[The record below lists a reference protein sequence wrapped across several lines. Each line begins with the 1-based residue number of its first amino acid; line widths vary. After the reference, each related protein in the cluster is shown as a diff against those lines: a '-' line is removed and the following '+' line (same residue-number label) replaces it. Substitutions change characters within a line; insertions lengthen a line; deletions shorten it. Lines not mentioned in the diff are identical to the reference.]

1 MNMDIYETSKGVV
14 KELLSSGT
22 EIGVIG
28 GWAIWAYNPYKYS
41 MDIDIVLRPSGFW
54 VIRDRLLQLGFNETS
69 GGHLGTKGFKKAV
82 DNGAIEV
89 DVYDNKI
96 GPFTAEDVL
105 NRSLEKDLFG
115 MKAKV
120 ASPTDLTILK
130 VHALAER
137 RESGKGQKDISDLI
151 ALLLAER
158 QEIDVAEIRR
168 VVERKVLKDAIAL
181 ITSSYQQTSRFYPLS
196 MDEYRKLKA
205 ALEKWKV

>member
-1 MNMDIYETSKGVV
+1 MDIYEVSKEVV
-14 KELLSSGT
+14 KELLASGT

-41 MDIDIVLRPSGFW
+41 MDIDIVLKASGFW
-54 VIRDRLLQLGFNETS
+54 KVREKLLELGFNETS
-69 GGHLGTKGFKKAV
+69 GGHLGKKGFKKAV
-82 DNGAIEV
+82 EGGTIEV

-96 GPFTAEDVL
+96 GPFTAQDVL

-120 ASPTDLTILK
+120 SSPTDLTILK
-130 VHALAER
+130 VYALAER

-158 QEIDVAEIRR
+158 GEIDVDEVRKA
-168 VVERKVLKDAIAL
+168 VGRKVLKDVIAL
-181 ITSSYQQTSRFYPLS
+181 VTSSYQQTSRFYPLS
-196 MDEYRKLKA
+196 MDEYKKLKA
-205 ALEKWKV
+205 ALEKWST